1 MHLPRQ
7 AGRVRSPD
15 VVMKLWLLVPVK
27 PFQQGKSR
35 LTEVLAVNERVALNQ
50 AMLAHVLASAQ
61 AAEVL
66 AGILVVSRDQAALA
80 QAEAAGVIIVREQ
93 GQDLNGALSQAAQ
106 VAIAQGAEAV
116 LVLPADLPLL
126 TADDIRQLYLLG
138 QAQTGIVIT
147 RSPDGGTNALL
158 VRPPGAIEFA
168 FGPASF
174 ARHTQLAQSAGVL
187 VQTYTSPTLAL
198 DVDWPEDLARLRTAA
213 GEVDTDAL

>member
-1 MHLPRQ
+1 
-7 AGRVRSPD
+7 VRSPD

-35 LTEVLAVNERVALNQ
+35 LTEVLAANERVALNQ
-50 AMLAHVLASAQ
+50 AMLARVLARAQ
-61 AAEVL
+61 AANVL
-66 AGILVVSRDQAALA
+66 AGILVVSRDRAALA

-93 GQDLNGALSQAAQ
+93 GHDLNGALSQAAQ
-106 VAIAQGAEAV
+106 VASAQGAEAV

-138 QAQTGIVIT
+138 QAQKGIVIT

-158 VRPPGAIEFA
+158 MRPPGAIEFA

-174 ARHTQLAQSAGVL
+174 ARHTQLAQSVGVP
-187 VQTYTSPTLAL
+187 VQTYASPTLAL
-198 DVDWPEDLARLRTAA
+198 DVDWPEDLVRLRAAA
-213 GEVDTDAL
+213 GGLDVGAL